1 MGSSLM
7 DGSPR
12 RDRFIGYGGLRA
24 DVVWEGLS
32 GRFDALSD
40 LLSDPVKRSS
50 KFHLVVKPSRCP
62 GSAPPVSSAGSY
74 LAILPLVCH
83 QQGHEQGL
91 GPGYMVT

>member
-50 KFHLVVKPSRCP
+50 KFHLEVKPSRCP
-62 GSAPPVSSAGSY
+62 GSVPPISSASEHRIRRTCCCEPSRRRR
-74 LAILPLVCH
+74 LLVFARR
-83 QQGHEQGL
+83 
-91 GPGYMVT
+91 